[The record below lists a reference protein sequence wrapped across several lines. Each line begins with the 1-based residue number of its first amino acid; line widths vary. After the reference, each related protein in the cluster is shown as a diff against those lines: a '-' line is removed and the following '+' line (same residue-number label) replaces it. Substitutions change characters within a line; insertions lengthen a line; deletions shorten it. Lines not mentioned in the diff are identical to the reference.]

1 MLLWE
6 VGIFFQ
12 HVIPVSLSLR
22 LECFDESF
30 FKPKTELL
38 SFFISWR
45 SFADVFIIQLK
56 QAWICFC
63 STKGHFHDGSAACLG
78 ELSCY
83 SKLLTFSI
91 PHLVVSPVQHHIGN
105 FCFQTVEHRISEGSS
120 CLKVFFKDGSLLTGV
135 HLQAKR
141 ILSTGFTKDKKINK
155 TEVFVFYSLGNISQ
169 CHSLPWMTDN
179 WPKAT
184 H

>member
-1 MLLWE
+1 MHIHSLLNIRNFSYTYCCVKTRNFFLSGTIPTTDAIVRSGNFLPTCDSSFAFTE
-6 VGIFFQ
+6 VGMFWW
-12 HVIPVSLSLR
+12 VI
-22 LECFDESF
+22 

-56 QAWICFC
+56 QAWICFR

-91 PHLVVSPVQHHIGN
+91 PHLMVSPVQHHIGN
-105 FCFQTVEHRISEGSS
+105 FCFQTVEHRISGS
-120 CLKVFFKDGSLLTGV
+120 VREV
-135 HLQAKR
+135 H
-141 ILSTGFTKDKKINK
+141 
-155 TEVFVFYSLGNISQ
+155 V
-169 CHSLPWMTDN
+169 
-179 WPKAT
+179 
-184 H
+184 